1 MSELSYVFE
10 QIDPESVGTTD
21 SKKHFGAGV
30 VVYDPDTDEIRG
42 DYWSDRREDA
52 GLNTAGTIR
61 MTRKRPVSYKTQLF
75 RPQIFRHFLP
85 IF

>member
-1 MSELSYVFE
+1 MRPARLNDGISELSYVFE
-10 QIDPESVGTTD
+10 QIDPQSIETTD

-30 VVYDPDTDEIRG
+30 VRYDPETDEIRG

-61 MTRKRPVSYKTQLF
+61 MTRKQ
-75 RPQIFRHFLP
+75 P
-85 IF
+85 IA